1 MSAAKSVLLCKA
13 SDLAPGSVRRIEHP
27 DGPAI
32 AVYNVEGT
40 FYATDDNCTHG
51 LSSLAEGML
60 DGDMI
65 ECAAHFGGFD
75 VKTGK
80 AVMAPCSIDL
90 KTYKVEVRGDEV
102 FAVLAAA

>member
-1 MSAAKSVLLCKA
+1 MSAKSVLLCKI
-13 SDLAPGSVRRIEHP
+13 SDLAPGSVRRVEHP

-32 AVYNVEGT
+32 AVYNVDGA

-51 LSSLAEGML
+51 LSSLAEGVL
-60 DGDMI
+60 EGDMI

-80 AVMAPCSIDL
+80 AIMAPCSIDL
-90 KTYKVEVRGDEV
+90 KSYKVEVRDGSV
-102 FAVLAAA
+102 FAILTA

>member
-1 MSAAKSVLLCKA
+1 MSAKSVLLCKA
-13 SDLAPGSVRRIEHP
+13 ADLAPGAVRRVEHP
-27 DGPAI
+27 DCPAI
-32 AVYNVEGT
+32 AVYNVDGV

-51 LSSLAEGML
+51 LSSLAEGLL
-60 DGDMI
+60 DGDVI

-90 KTYKVEVRGDEV
+90 RTYQVEVRDGDV
-102 FAVLAAA
+102 FAILPA

>member
-1 MSAAKSVLLCKA
+1 MSAPKSVLLCRVA
-13 SDLAPGSVRRIEHP
+13 DLAPGSVRRVEHK

-32 AVYNVEGT
+32 AVYNVDGA

-51 LSSLAEGML
+51 LSSLAEGAL

-90 KTYKVEVRGDEV
+90 RSYRVEVRGGEV
-102 FAVLAAA
+102 FAVLAD

>member
-1 MSAAKSVLLCKA
+1 MSAPKSVFLCKTT
-13 SDLAPGSVRRIEHP
+13 DLAPGSIRRIEHP

-32 AVYNVEGT
+32 AVYNVDGT

-51 LSSLAEGML
+51 LSSLAEGTL

-80 AVMAPCSIDL
+80 AIQAPCSIDL
-90 KTYKVEVRGDEV
+90 RSYKVEIRDS
-102 FAVLAAA
+102 AVWALLG

>member
-1 MSAAKSVLLCKA
+1 MPARSVLLCLA
-13 SDLAPGSVRRIEHP
+13 ADLAPGSARRVEHSE
-27 DGPAI
+27 GPAI
-32 AVYNVEGT
+32 AVYNVDGT

-80 AVMAPCSIDL
+80 AVMAPCSMDL
-90 KTYKVEVRGDEV
+90 RTYKVELRDGAV
-102 FAVLAAA
+102 FAVLPD